1 MALKHQDIISK
12 MSLEEKA
19 SLLSGKNF
27 WETQEIDSLGI
38 PSFFLSDGPNGLRKQ
53 AKAADHLGLNPSIP
67 AVCMPTSA
75 TSASS
80 WDPEILEIV
89 GKTIGE
95 EAAANDVSVLL
106 GPGIN
111 MKRNPRCG
119 RNFEYFS
126 EDPYLAG
133 KLAIGYVNGV
143 QSNGIG
149 ACVKHFACNNQE
161 IRRITSNSVMDE
173 RTLREIYLT
182 AFEMTVKEA
191 KPLSIMSSYN
201 KLNGVYGN
209 ENQHLLKEILRDE
222 WGFDGLVVSDW
233 GGDNDRVDAV
243 KAGSDLEMPT
253 TDGETNREVIQ
264 AVKDG
269 KLKEEEVDALV
280 DRIIDIALK
289 TTENLKKAPKQFD
302 KDQHHI
308 LAQKVAEESLVLLKN
323 KGDVLPLKEG
333 EKIAIVGD
341 FAFDMRYQG
350 AGSSVVNPL
359 KVDQIKDVIKEYPLN
374 IVGYEKGFKRYGK
387 KSQRLIDKA
396 LKLAEK
402 ADKVLVFIGLDEV
415 TEAEGI
421 DRANIRL
428 PGNQRSLISALYDT
442 GKKIILIL
450 ECGAPI
456 EMPFADRANAIL
468 HAYLPGEAG
477 ARAIMNV
484 LTGKVNPS
492 GKLAESYPYG
502 YADCPSAD
510 HFGKNDKNIEYRE
523 GLFIGYRY
531 YARDPIGGCR
541 YSFGYGLSYTTFK
554 YENLEVSDKGVKF
567 TLTNTGKVDGK
578 EIAEMYIGMKDS
590 KIFRPVY
597 ELKGFTKVFLKAGE
611 SKEIFIPFDEYSFRY
626 WDITTNKFETEK
638 GTYQIYVG
646 PSSRDFP
653 LQGEIEI
660 DGKDASGIYDKEKL
674 PHYFSGNVRQIVGD
688 EYKVLLGGELPPKRD
703 VFVKKHRI
711 TVDYNSSISDLHYAK
726 GFTGRVF
733 AGAIRFAIKFLNKIG
748 QRTTA
753 NTLVMGVY
761 YNPVRALSR
770 MTGGA
775 MSMAQL
781 DGLIIMFNGHFWK
794 GLHHFN
800 KMGRERKK
808 LKKEQKKKLEK
819 NGK

>member
-1 MALKHQDIISK
+1 MALKHQDLISK
-12 MSLEEKA
+12 MTLEEEA

-27 WETQEIDSLGI
+27 WETQEI
-38 PSFFLSDGPNGLRKQ
+38 PSINLPSIFLSDGPNGLRKQ

-80 WDPEILEIV
+80 WDPELLELV

-95 EAAANDVSVLL
+95 EAAANGVSILL

-149 ACVKHFACNNQE
+149 TCLKHYACNNQE
-161 IRRITSNSVMDE
+161 IRRITSNSVLDE

-201 KLNGVYGN
+201 KVNDVYAN
-209 ENQHLLKEILRDE
+209 ENYHLLTEILRDD
-222 WGFDGLVVSDW
+222 WGFEGIVVSDW
-233 GGDNDRVDAV
+233 GGDNDRIEAV
-243 KAGSDLEMPT
+243 KAGSELEMPT
-253 TDGETNREVIQ
+253 TDGETNREVVK
-264 AVKDG
+264 AVKEG
-269 KLKEEEVDALV
+269 RLKKEDVDVLV
-280 DRIIDIALK
+280 DRIIDLTLK
-289 TTENLKKAPKQFD
+289 TSENLKNAPKEFN
-302 KDQHHI
+302 KEEHHAI
-308 LAQKVAEESLVLLKN
+308 AQKVAEESLVLLKN
-323 KGDVLPLKEG
+323 KDNVLPLKPN
-333 EKIAIVGD
+333 EKVAIIGD

-359 KVDQIKDVIKEYPLN
+359 KVDQINEIIKEYPLN
-374 IVGYEKGFKRYGK
+374 VVGFERGFKRYGK
-387 KSQRLIDKA
+387 KSQKLIDKA

-402 ADKVLVFIGLDEV
+402 ADKILLFVGLDEV

-428 PGNQRSLISALYDT
+428 PGNQRDLISALYHT
-442 GKKIILIL
+442 GKKVVLIL

-456 EMPFADRANAIL
+456 EMPFADRVDAIL
-468 HAYLPGEAG
+468 HAYLAGEAG
-477 ARAIMNV
+477 ARAILNI

-531 YARDPIGGCR
+531 YNKDAIGGPR
-541 YSFGYGLSYTTFK
+541 FPFGYGLSYTKFE
-554 YENLEVSDKGVKF
+554 YSNLKVSPDGVRF
-567 TLTNTGKVDGK
+567 TLTNTGDMDGK
-578 EIAEMYIGMKDS
+578 EVAQMYIGMKDS

-597 ELKGFTKVFLKAGE
+597 ELKGFTKVFLKKGE

-626 WDITTNKFETEK
+626 WDKSTNHFETEK

-646 PSSRDFP
+646 PSSKNLP
-653 LQGEIEI
+653 LVGEIER

-674 PHYFSGNVRQIVGD
+674 PHYFSGDVREIGD
-688 EYKVLLGGELPPKRD
+688 EEYKELLGRDLPPKG
-703 VFVKKHRI
+703 VAYVKKHRI
-711 TVDYNSSISDLHYAK
+711 KVDYNSSISDLHYAK
-726 GFTGRVF
+726 GWTGRRF
-733 AGAIRFAIKFLNKIG
+733 AGVIRFAIKFLRGIG

-753 NTLVMGVY
+753 NTLIMGVY

-781 DGLIIMFNGHFWK
+781 DGLIMMFNGHFWK

-808 LKKEQKKKLEK
+808 LKKEQKKKE
-819 NGK
+819 N

>member
-1 MALKHQDIISK
+1 MKHEDLIKK
-12 MSLEEKA
+12 MTLEEKA

-27 WETQEIDSLGI
+27 WETQEIDSISL
-38 PSFFLSDGPNGLRKQ
+38 PSMFLSDGPNGLRKQ

-80 WDPEILEIV
+80 WDPEVLKLV

-95 EAAANDVSVLL
+95 EAAVADVSILL

-143 QSNGIG
+143 QENGIG
-149 ACVKHFACNNQE
+149 VCLKHFACNNQE
-161 IRRITSNSVMDE
+161 IRRITSNSVLDE

-182 AFEMTVKEA
+182 AFEMTVKES
-191 KPLSIMSSYN
+191 KPLSVMSSYN
-201 KLNGVYGN
+201 KVNGVYAN
-209 ENQHLLKEILRDE
+209 ENPHLLKEILRDD
-222 WGFDGLVVSDW
+222 WRFDGIVVSDW
-233 GGDNDRVDAV
+233 GGDNDRIEAV
-243 KAGSDLEMPT
+243 KAGSELEMPT
-253 TDGETNREVIQ
+253 TDGETNREVVK
-264 AVKDG
+264 AVKEGRLSEDD
-269 KLKEEEVDALV
+269 VDILV
-280 DRIIDIALK
+280 DGIIDVTLK
-289 TTENLKKAPKQFD
+289 TKENLKNAPKEFD
-302 KDQHHI
+302 KKEHHLIAQH
-308 LAQKVAEESLVLLKN
+308 VAEESLVLLKN
-323 KGDVLPLKEG
+323 KDNILPLKEG
-333 EKIAIVGD
+333 EKVAIIGD
-341 FAFDMRYQG
+341 FATNMRYQG

-359 KVDQIKDVIKEYPLN
+359 KVDQINEVIGEYPLN
-374 IVGYEKGFKRYGK
+374 VVGFERGFNRYGK

-396 LKLAEK
+396 IKLAEK
-402 ADKVLVFIGLDEV
+402 ADTILLFVGLDEV

-428 PGNQRSLISALYDT
+428 PGNQRELISALYHT
-442 GKKIILIL
+442 EKRIVLIL

-456 EMPFADRANAIL
+456 EMPFADRVDAIL

-477 ARAIMNV
+477 ARAILNI

-492 GKLAESYPYG
+492 GKLAESYPFG

-531 YARDPIGGCR
+531 YAKDKVGGVR
-541 YSFGYGLSYTTFK
+541 YPFGYGLSYTTFK
-554 YENLEVSDKGVKF
+554 YENLSVSKEGVKF

-578 EIAEMYIGMKDS
+578 EVSQMYIGMNDS
-590 KIFRPVY
+590 KIFRPAY
-597 ELKGFTKVFLKAGE
+597 ELKGFSKVFLKAGE
-611 SKEIFIPFDEYSFRY
+611 SKEVFIPFDEYSFRF
-626 WDITTNKFETEK
+626 WNIKANKFDVEG

-646 PSSRDFP
+646 PSSIEFP
-653 LQGEIEI
+653 LTGEIKVEGI
-660 DGKDASGIYDKEKL
+660 DASGIYDEKKL
-674 PHYFSGNVRQIVGD
+674 SHYYSGNVRTIGD
-688 EYKVLLGGELPPKRD
+688 DEFKELLGGELPPKD
-703 VFVKKHRI
+703 GNYVKKHRI
-711 TVDYNSSISDLHYAK
+711 HVDYNSSISDLHYAK
-726 GFTGRVF
+726 GFAGRVF
-733 AGAIRFAIKFLNKIG
+733 AGSIRFAIKFLRRIG
-748 QRTTA
+748 KRTTA

-781 DGLIIMFNGHFWK
+781 DGLIMMFNGHFWK
-794 GLHHFN
+794 GLHHLN
-800 KMGRERKK
+800 KMGRARKK
-808 LKKEQKKKLEK
+808 NKKEQAKKEK
-819 NGK
+819 KA